1 LTHGQSLA
9 QTIEA
14 TQQSLERRLRDAVA
28 PHRDPNRPREAY
40 ADTDTFMAA
49 TSRHLAAV
57 DAVLLPAV
65 GHAAPDGDTLVHEYL
80 EVAKQ
85 LELTLSRL
93 KARLYGEAH
102 AIYRSWPA
110 LWEEAQ
116 ERLERH
122 NRLEMRVLETLLQ
135 HGDPDELDELAERL
149 FHAETRA
156 PTRPHPYTPHTGW
169 VSGLS
174 RRLWALA
181 DRFWD
186 NAEGRMIPDPVRPA
200 HHQHDSLV
208 AQYLVADPQFDDN
221 AAIVGHRGRHRPD
234 ADS

>member
-9 QTIEA
+9 QTIDA
-14 TQQSLERRLRDAVA
+14 TLKSLEQRHREAVS
-28 PHRDPNRPREAY
+28 PHRDADRPREAY
-40 ADTDTFMAA
+40 ADIDTFMAA

-65 GHAAPDGDTLVHEYL
+65 GRAVPDGDTLVHEYL
-80 EVAKQ
+80 EVAKR

-102 AIYRSWPA
+102 AIYRSWPE
-110 LWEEAQ
+110 LWEEVQ
-116 ERLERH
+116 ERLEHH
-122 NRLEMRVLETLLQ
+122 NELEMRVLNSLLE

-149 FHAETRA
+149 FHAETHA

-169 VSGLS
+169 VSRLS
-174 RRLWALA
+174 RRLWSLA

-200 HHQHDSLV
+200 HHQHDSLL
-208 AQYLVADPQFDDN
+208 AQYLVADPQFDDH
-221 AAIVGHRGRHRPD
+221 ASLVGRRGGRHRSEP
-234 ADS
+234 